1 MFTMYIYR
9 LSKGAGKEAR
19 ETRTGYSDRN
29 NAIMVLKDAYHRIIL
44 MQNVLYYN
52 STRVEFEV
60 QQV

>member
-29 NAIMVLKDAYHRIIL
+29 NAIMVLKDGYHRIIF
-44 MQNVLYYN
+44 
-52 STRVEFEV
+52 T
-60 QQV
+60 